1 MTVRGCGTPPPAQ
14 GEGHRGCPAL
24 MDADGGGCPISGEP
38 GGEFFLL
45 SNPNF
50 PWDVRCSPPA
60 RRQEEEIRAYVRQEM
75 SQHCGEHPLPTPG
88 LGSVPYSPKSPTS
101 LTPPAPNPCPVC
113 PTACGGQ
120 LPRRLDSREHSGC
133 VPVPF
138 PALPDK
144 PPDFF
149 GEGWRPPGPPG
160 IPWDPL
166 GPPGTPWSL
175 LWCRDRRADG
185 AGGAAVGGMGLGA
198 AGGHGKSWGFVSK
211 EAGGA
216 RPGESF
222 TLPTEEEGA
231 SARRG
236 NMARQVMESLGPP
249 QIPAASPQESR
260 VASLLCTSEPWG
272 DAVSPGPHPWAQG
285 EGFPWGLGK
294 KAPHF
299 LLATL

>member
-1 MTVRGCGTPPPAQ
+1 ME
-14 GEGHRGCPAL
+14 EGAPSLGSPGVNFSSSL
-24 MDADGGGCPISGEP
+24 ILISP
-38 GGEFFLL
+38 GMCVV
-45 SNPNF
+45 P
-50 PWDVRCSPPA
+50 PPA

-133 VPVPF
+133 APVPF
-138 PALPDK
+138 PVLPDK
-144 PPDFF
+144 PADFF

-166 GPPGTPWSL
+166 GPLGPCCG
-175 LWCRDRRADG
+175 AG

-236 NMARQVMESLGPP
+236 NTARQVMESLGPP

-285 EGFPWGLGK
+285 EGFPRGLGK